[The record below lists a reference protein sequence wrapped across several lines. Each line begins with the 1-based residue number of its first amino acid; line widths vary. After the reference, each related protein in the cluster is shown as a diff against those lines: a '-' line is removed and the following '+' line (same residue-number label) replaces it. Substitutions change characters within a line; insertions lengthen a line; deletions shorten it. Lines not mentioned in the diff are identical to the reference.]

1 VVDSKSRF
9 ARRESLL
16 GAAIL
21 LFVFAGLA
29 SAQKKTPPAQPV
41 DLNSATAAELQQ
53 VPGIGPATAKSI
65 INFRE
70 KSGPFRR
77 VEDLLAI
84 HGISKTA
91 LGRMRPY
98 VSVKPPRSPSTKSG

>member
-1 VVDSKSRF
+1 LDSESRF
-9 ARRESLL
+9 ARREFFL
-16 GAAIL
+16 AAAFL

-29 SAQKKTPPAQPV
+29 SAQRKTPPAQPV
-41 DLNSATAAELQQ
+41 DLNSASAAELQQ

-70 KSGPFRR
+70 KSGLFRR

-91 LGRMRPY
+91 LERMRPY
-98 VSVKPPRSPSTKSG
+98 ICVKPQQSPSTKSS

>member
-1 VVDSKSRF
+1 MHSKSRI
-9 ARRESLL
+9 ARREFLL
-16 GAAIL
+16 AVAFL
-21 LFVFAGLA
+21 LFVFARVTG
-29 SAQKKTPPAQPV
+29 AQRKTPPAQPV

-77 VEDLLAI
+77 VEDLLSI
-84 HGISKTA
+84 HGISKNA
-91 LGRMRPY
+91 LEKMRPY
-98 VSVKPPRSPSTKSG
+98 IRVNPPQTSSTKTG

>member
-1 VVDSKSRF
+1 VDSKSRF
-9 ARRESLL
+9 ARREFFL
-16 GAAIL
+16 AAALL
-21 LFVFAGLA
+21 LFVCAGLA
-29 SAQKKTPPAQPV
+29 SAQKKTLPAHPV
-41 DLNSATAAELQQ
+41 DLNSASAAELQQ

-65 INFRE
+65 INFRK

-91 LGRMRPY
+91 LERMRPY
-98 VSVKPPRSPSTKSG
+98 ISVKPPQMPAAKPA

>member
-1 VVDSKSRF
+1 MKLRLIAVFLFFMLV
-9 ARRESLL
+9 
-16 GAAIL
+16 GA
-21 LFVFAGLA
+21 A

-41 DLNSATAAELQQ
+41 DLNSASAAELRQ

-70 KSGPFRR
+70 KSGSFRR

-91 LGRMRPY
+91 LERMRPY
-98 VSVKPPRSPSTKSG
+98 ICVKPQQSPSTKSS